1 MSATVGGQSLYCYSI
16 CLLGNIHWPSRYP
29 STTSAEYVINSAHL
43 RSLGVDSGRHP
54 FRVPLGSMLPSLYS
68 LRANQFRML
77 VAWMQFDVRSYP
89 RLDGTKLHV
98 FLALLVGN
106 LHPAPVTATEP
117 EVFR

>member
-43 RSLGVDSGRHP
+43 RSLGVDGGRHP
-54 FRVPLGSMLPSLYS
+54 LRVPLGSMLPSPYS